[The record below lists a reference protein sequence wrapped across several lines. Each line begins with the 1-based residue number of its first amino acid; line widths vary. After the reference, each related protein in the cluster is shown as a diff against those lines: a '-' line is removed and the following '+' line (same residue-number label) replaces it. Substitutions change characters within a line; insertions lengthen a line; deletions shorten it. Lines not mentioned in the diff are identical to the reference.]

1 MSSLWGRIVPAVA
14 EIAYPLY
21 DSNAREKQSSVEM
34 SLTCIFRPTKSSR
47 NFSALVVPSTLI
59 ETNSL

>member
-34 SLTCIFRPTKSSR
+34 SLTCIFRPTK
-47 NFSALVVPSTLI
+47 
-59 ETNSL
+59 